1 MAKIHNYTNDSEI
14 TASDKVIGSSY
25 ENGIYITKNYSMA
38 SLGSYFAGLLN
49 QNGNGYDL
57 AAISSSI
64 TTNTNSIATANQ
76 SLTTNTTNIAAN
88 STFSTN
94 LASSFGTTDATG
106 TITSLAQSFADLVLT
121 TTASNRFATSS
132 YATNLAASVGTYNA
146 DGTLSALSEAFANSV
161 LTTTTDATFAT
172 STFVNNLGSSFGT
185 VASDGAVTISE
196 AFANEIL
203 TTTTNAN
210 FASTSYVNNLASSFG
225 AIDSSGNL
233 TLSQS
238 FANTVMNLEN
248 STNYASAASVTSL
261 GTTVGQNTSAIQINQ
276 TSLNGV
282 QSKYGVTLDTN
293 GAVTGFQIISGA
305 NAQSDFIV
313 TADNF
318 KIYSSN
324 GQLSPFSVVTDG
336 STSKVQING
345 SLNVSDTVVIQGA
358 GDFTSGDGSIN
369 DINGRPTALL
379 MKAGAVANDAGSVCL
394 EMQSAQRWHHVIK
407 TTGGTDGQGNFDLN
421 AEYRLGRSL
430 VAGNEGDNYS
440 KIMMKLNGAGLII
453 PNQSANSVTPSADY
467 ASGMNII
474 FNENSGSRTADSGR
488 LHVSEYY
495 KTFFLDIPSSTP
507 TTGTWANKNFVIR
520 KYVAANPSAVP
531 PTPAYETA
539 VLWLDNSNDSLHIDG
554 ACNATAFNTTSDYRL
569 KEDYQSFNGLDI
581 IDNINV
587 YDFKWKD
594 KENKIGKRAYGVKAH
609 ELDAVVTSAVTGE
622 KDATDMQTVDYSKL
636 VPILIKSIQ
645 ELKAEIEILKG

>member
-1 MAKIHNYTNDSEI
+1 M
-14 TASDKVIGSSY
+14 SSL
-25 ENGIYITKNYSMA
+25 A
-38 SLGSYFAGLLN
+38 SYFTSYLN
-49 QNGNGYDL
+49 QNGVGYDL
-57 AAISSSI
+57 SALSSSV
-64 TTNTNSIATANQ
+64 TTNTSSIATANQ
-76 SLTTNTTNIAAN
+76 SLTTNTTNIGAN

-94 LASSFGTTDATG
+94 LASSFGTTNATG

-121 TTASNRFATSS
+121 TTASDRFATSS

-161 LTTTTDATFAT
+161 MTATTDATFAT

-185 VASDGAVTISE
+185 VASNGTITLSE
-196 AFANEIL
+196 AFANSVL
-203 TTTTNAN
+203 STTTQAN
-210 FASTSYVNNLASSFG
+210 FASTTYVNNMAASFGTIASDGTLSLNSAFADAVMALETGPATATASS
-225 AIDSSGNL
+225 
-233 TLSQS
+233 
-238 FANTVMNLEN
+238 
-248 STNYASAASVTSL
+248 VTTL
-261 GTTVGQNTSAIQINQ
+261 GTTVGQNT
-276 TSLNGV
+276 TSVNTNTASINGV
-282 QSKYGVTLDTN
+282 TGKYGVTIDSN
-293 GAVTGFQIISGA
+293 GGLTGFELLGGGGA
-305 NAQSDFIV
+305 SDFIV
-313 TADNF
+313 TANKF

-324 GQLSPFSVVTDG
+324 GALNPFTVITDG
-336 STSKVQING
+336 SSSKVQING
-345 SLNVSDTVVIQGA
+345 SLNVSDTVVIQGT
-358 GDFTSGDGSIN
+358 GDFTAGDGSIN
-369 DINGRPTALL
+369 DVNGRPTALL

-407 TTGGTDGQGNFDLN
+407 TTGGTDGSGNFDLN
-421 AEYRLGRSL
+421 AEYRLGKSL
-430 VAGNEGDNYS
+430 VAGDEGDNFS

-507 TTGTWANKNFVIR
+507 TTGTYANKSFVIR
-520 KYVAANPSAVP
+520 KYVAANPSSTP
-531 PTPAYETA
+531 PTPAYDTS
-539 VLWLDNSNDSLHIDG
+539 VVWFDNSNDSLHIDG

-581 IDNINV
+581 IDDINV

-594 KENKIGKRAYGVKAH
+594 KVNKIGKRAYGVKAH

-622 KDATDMQTVDYSKL
+622 KDATGMQTVDYSKL

>member
-1 MAKIHNYTNDSEI
+1 MAKIHNYTNDSLI
-14 TASDKVIGSSY
+14 TGSDKVLGSSY
-25 ENGIYITKNYSMA
+25 DNGIYSTRNYSMS
-38 SLGSYFAGLLN
+38 SLASYFTSYLN
-49 QNGNGYDL
+49 QNGVGYDL
-57 AAISSSI
+57 SALSSSV
-64 TTNTNSIATANQ
+64 TTNTSSIATANQ
-76 SLTTNTTNIAAN
+76 SLTTNATNIGAN

-94 LASSFGTTDATG
+94 LASSFGTTNATG

-121 TTASNRFATSS
+121 TTASDRFATSS

-161 LTTTTDATFAT
+161 MTATTDATFAT

-185 VASDGAVTISE
+185 VASNGTITLSE
-196 AFANEIL
+196 AFANSVL
-203 TTTTNAN
+203 STTTQAN
-210 FASTSYVNNLASSFG
+210 FASTTYVNNMAASFGTIAADGTLSLNSAFADAVMALETGPNTATASS
-225 AIDSSGNL
+225 
-233 TLSQS
+233 
-238 FANTVMNLEN
+238 
-248 STNYASAASVTSL
+248 VTAL
-261 GTTVGQNTSAIQINQ
+261 GTTVGQNT
-276 TSLNGV
+276 TSVNTNTASINGV
-282 QSKYGVTLDTN
+282 IGKYGVTIDSN
-293 GAVTGFQIISGA
+293 GGLTGFELLGGGGA
-305 NAQSDFIV
+305 SDFIV
-313 TADNF
+313 TANKF

-324 GQLSPFSVVTDG
+324 GALNPFSVITDG
-336 STSKVQING
+336 SSSKVQING
-345 SLNVSDTVVIQGA
+345 SLNVSDTVVIQGT
-358 GDFTSGDGSIN
+358 GDFTAGDGSIN
-369 DINGRPTALL
+369 DVNGRPTALL

-407 TTGGTDGQGNFDLN
+407 TTGGTDGLGNFDLN
-421 AEYRLGRSL
+421 AEYRLGKSL
-430 VAGNEGDNYS
+430 VAGDEGDNFS

-453 PNQSANSVTPSADY
+453 PNQSANSVTPSSDY

-474 FNENSGSRTADSGR
+474 FNENSGGRTADSGR

-507 TTGTWANKNFVIR
+507 TTGTYANKSFVIR
-520 KYVAANPSAVP
+520 KYVAANPYATP
-531 PTPAYETA
+531 PTPAYDTS
-539 VLWLDNSNDSLHIDG
+539 VVWFDNSNDSLHIDG

-581 IDNINV
+581 IDDINV

-594 KENKIGKRAYGVKAH
+594 KVNKIGKRAYGVKAH

-622 KDATDMQTVDYSKL
+622 KDAAGMQTVDYSKL

>member
-1 MAKIHNYTNDSEI
+1 MAKIHNYTNDSLI
-14 TASDKVIGSSY
+14 TGSDKVLGSSY
-25 ENGIYITKNYSMA
+25 DNGIYSTRNYSMS
-38 SLGSYFAGLLN
+38 SLASYFTSYLN
-49 QNGNGYDL
+49 QNGVGYDL
-57 AAISSSI
+57 SALSSSV
-64 TTNTNSIATANQ
+64 TTNTSSIATANQ

-132 YATNLAASVGTYNA
+132 YVTNLAASVGTYNA

-161 LTTTTDATFAT
+161 MTTTTDATFAT

-185 VASDGAVTISE
+185 VASNGTITLSE
-196 AFANEIL
+196 AFANSVL
-203 TTTTNAN
+203 STTTQAN
-210 FASTSYVNNLASSFG
+210 FASTTYVNNMAASFGTIASDGTLSLNSAFADAVMALETGPTTATASS
-225 AIDSSGNL
+225 
-233 TLSQS
+233 
-238 FANTVMNLEN
+238 
-248 STNYASAASVTSL
+248 VTAL
-261 GTTVGQNTSAIQINQ
+261 GTTVGQNTTSVNTNTASINGI
-276 TSLNGV
+276 TG
-282 QSKYGVTLDTN
+282 KYGVTIDSN
-293 GAVTGFQIISGA
+293 GGLTGFELLGGGGA
-305 NAQSDFIV
+305 SDFIV
-313 TADNF
+313 TANKF

-324 GQLSPFSVVTDG
+324 GALNPFSVITDG
-336 STSKVQING
+336 SSSRVQING
-345 SLNVSDTVVIQGA
+345 DLNVTAAATIGGTATV
-358 GDFTSGDGSIN
+358 N
-369 DINGRPTALL
+369 DANGRPTALL
-379 MKAGAVANDAGSVCL
+379 LKNLGTVSGNAGAVCM
-394 EMQSAQRWHHVIK
+394 EMQSAARYHHVIEM
-407 TTGGTDGQGNFDLN
+407 TGGGGVSGNFDLS
-421 AEYRLGRSL
+421 AKYRLGKS
-430 VAGNEGDNYS
+430 VTSAAEGDNYS
-440 KIMMKLNGAGLII
+440 KQVMILNGSGLII
-453 PNQSANSVTPSADY
+453 PNQTANSVTPSADY

-474 FNENSGSRTADSGR
+474 FNNNTGGRTAESAR
-488 LHVSEYY
+488 MHVSEYY

-507 TTGTWANKNFVIR
+507 TTGTYANKSFVIR
-520 KYVAANPSAVP
+520 KYVPAVTGP
-531 PTPAYETA
+531 PAVAAYETNVA
-539 VLWLDNSNDSLHIDG
+539 WIDNSNDSWHVDG

-609 ELDAVVTSAVTGE
+609 ELNAVVTSAVTGE